1 MVDISLPYF
10 TARPAS
16 GGPAPGIVIV
26 HEGNGM
32 GPQLLRVAQ
41 RLAGEGYATIA
52 PDLFFR
58 AGGSEA
64 SDFGTLMG
72 SLDRDRTQAD
82 LRDAATLL
90 RSQGSPV
97 VGITGFC
104 MGGLLSYRAA
114 VSGGFDAAVGFYG
127 AGISRELGAPACP
140 TLLLFGGVDAYIP
153 TSEIDAVVA
162 HHPDTVVYPN
172 AGHGFM
178 RDGSENF
185 NEAAA
190 ADGWKRLLAFFGA
203 HLGVGG

>member
-16 GGPAPGIVIV
+16 DGPVPGIVIA

-41 RLAGEGYATIA
+41 RLAAQGYATVA

-64 SDFGTLMG
+64 GDFATLMG

-82 LRDAATLL
+82 LREAADLL
-90 RSQGSPV
+90 RRQGSPV

-104 MGGLLSYRAA
+104 MGGMLTYRAA
-114 VSGGFDAAVGFYG
+114 VGGGFDAAVGFYG
-127 AGISRELGAPACP
+127 AGISHELGTPACP
-140 TLLLFGGVDAYIP
+140 TLLVFGGTDEYIP
-153 TSEIDAVVA
+153 PSEIEAVVA
-162 HHPDTVVYPN
+162 HHPDTVVYPD

-178 RDGSENF
+178 RDGSPNF
-185 NEAAA
+185 DEAAA
-190 ADGWKRLLAFFGA
+190 ADAWQRLLAFFGA
-203 HLGVGG
+203 HLGVNA